1 MKKKKRPVTLIE
13 MMVVITLI
21 GVIAALVGYNMQ
33 GVLQKTKIKQTELA
47 IEKIKD
53 ILELEIS
60 LNPGINSEDLT
71 KSPEKYLKKSELVKD
86 ANKLLKDGWGNPIK
100 VELSPNGELSVY
112 SEKLASLN
120 EPAKK

>member
-60 LNPGINSEDLT
+60 LNPGINPEDL
-71 KSPEKYLKKSELVKD
+71 KKDPKKYLKRSELVKD
-86 ANKLLKDGWGNPIK
+86 ADKLLKDGWGNPIK